1 MTDIT
6 KILKPG
12 AVLVADKIEM
22 TPELE
27 QRIKRVQEEQLR
39 VLELKKVDVE
49 RLRRTVITI

>member
-1 MTDIT
+1 MTT
-6 KILKPG
+6 LSKILKPG